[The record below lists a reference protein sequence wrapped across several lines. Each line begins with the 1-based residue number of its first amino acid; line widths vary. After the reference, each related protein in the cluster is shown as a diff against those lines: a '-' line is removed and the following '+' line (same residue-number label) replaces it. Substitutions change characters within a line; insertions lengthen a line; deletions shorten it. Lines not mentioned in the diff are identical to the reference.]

1 MVPTWFRILA
11 FVLFGLLFGSFGNVV
26 IWRLPRKESLSS
38 PGSHCP
44 SCGHSVRW
52 FDNVPV
58 ASWLVLRA
66 KCRDCGAPIAVR
78 YPVVEAA
85 SGLLFGLAAWRF
97 EGTAQAALAAGL
109 FWALLVLSAIDL
121 DHMRL
126 PNPLVAAIAGAGLV
140 ATLIS
145 QATGAALAP
154 LVGVAER
161 GLLASPLAVSAL
173 GVLIGGGLPAAIGAL
188 YSAIRGKSGLGMG
201 DVKLLGALGFFLG
214 PYVVLTL
221 FVASVLGMLGGLVA
235 ARDGKLSEKKI
246 PFGPWLALGAVLT
259 VFFGPALWTWYAS
272 VAGLA

>member
-1 MVPTWFRILA
+1 MPSWFRVVA

-44 SCGHSVRW
+44 ACEHPVRW

-58 ASWLVLRA
+58 VSWLVLHG

-97 EGTAQAALAAGL
+97 EGIAQAALAAAL

-140 ATLIS
+140 ATLVS
-145 QATGAALAP
+145 QVTGVALAP
-154 LVGVAER
+154 LVGLAQR

-173 GVLIGGGLPAAIGAL
+173 GVLIGGGVPAAIAAL
-188 YSAIRGKSGLGMG
+188 YSAVRGRSGLGMG

-214 PYVVLTL
+214 PYVLLVL
-221 FVASVLGMLGGLVA
+221 FVGSVLGMVGGLVA
-235 ARDGKLSEKKI
+235 ARGGKLSEKKI

-259 VFFGPALWTWYAS
+259 VLFGPCLWAWY
-272 VAGLA
+272 AGLAGLA

>member
-1 MVPTWFRILA
+1 MPSWFRVVA

-26 IWRLPRKESLSS
+26 IWRLPRKESLSR

-44 SCGHSVRW
+44 ACEHPVRW

-58 ASWLVLRA
+58 VSWLVLHG

-97 EGTAQAALAAGL
+97 EGIAQAVLAAAL

-140 ATLIS
+140 ATLVS
-145 QATGAALAP
+145 QVAGVALAP
-154 LVGVAER
+154 LVGLAQR
-161 GLLASPLAVSAL
+161 GLFASPLAVSAL
-173 GVLIGGGLPAAIGAL
+173 GVFIGGGVPAAIAAL
-188 YSAIRGKSGLGMG
+188 YSTVRGRSGLGMG

-214 PYVVLTL
+214 PYVLLVL
-221 FVASVLGMLGGLVA
+221 FVGSVLGMVGGLVA
-235 ARDGKLSEKKI
+235 ARGGKLSEKKI
-246 PFGPWLALGAVLT
+246 PFVPWLALGAVLT
-259 VFFGPALWTWYAS
+259 VLFGPCLWAWY
-272 VAGLA
+272 AGLAGLA

>member
-1 MVPTWFRILA
+1 MPSWFRVVA

-44 SCGHSVRW
+44 ACEHPVRW

-58 ASWLVLRA
+58 VSWLVLHG

-85 SGLLFGLAAWRF
+85 SGVLFGLAAWRF
-97 EGTAQAALAAGL
+97 EGIAQAVLAAAL
-109 FWALLVLSAIDL
+109 FWVLLVLSAIDL

-126 PNPLVAAIAGAGLV
+126 PNPLVAAIAVSGLLAAAV
-140 ATLIS
+140 S
-145 QATGAALAP
+145 QVTSLGLAP
-154 LVGVAER
+154 LVGVSEH
-161 GLLASPLAVSAL
+161 GLLSSPLASAAL
-173 GVLIGGGLPAAIGAL
+173 GALIGGGVPAAIGAL
-188 YSAIRGKSGLGMG
+188 YSAVRGRSGLGMG

-214 PYVVLTL
+214 PYVLLVLFL
-221 FVASVLGMLGGLVA
+221 GSVLGMLGGLVA
-235 ARDGKLSEKKI
+235 ARGGKLSEKKI

-259 VFFGPALWTWYAS
+259 VLYGPSLWAWY
-272 VAGLA
+272 AGLAGLA